1 MGNLEIIFWLS
12 AILQII
18 ILICF
23 FILCGNVSKIKRVIT
38 PSGNPPTP
46 QTAFALYLAA
56 GEVEKAK
63 GVLLEMILADPHVQ
77 MCVGRDAEG
86 LSNVLKRY
94 DRPMKAVGLSIDAV
108 KAVEVK
114 NWL

>member
-1 MGNLEIIFWLS
+1 MESLGLEFWLTAILEIV
-12 AILQII
+12 

-23 FILCGNVSKIKRVIT
+23 FVLCGNVSKIKRVIS
-38 PSGNPPTP
+38 PCGNAPTP

-63 GVLLEMILADPHVQ
+63 SVLMEIILANPHVQ
-77 MCVGRDAEG
+77 MCIGRDDEG
-86 LSNVLKRY
+86 LGNVLKRY
-94 DRPMKAVGLSIDAV
+94 ERQMKAVGLSIDAV

-114 NWL
+114 NWF